1 MKKKNIGFIL
11 FGLAGSEII
20 TGLITLFV
28 FLWINER
35 LGIPI
40 SRLEIISGIILIFSI
55 TISIPIIVGLILVIK
70 YHNE

>member
-20 TGLITLFV
+20 TGLISLFV

>member
-40 SRLEIISGIILIFSI
+40 SQLEIISGIILIFSI

>member
-11 FGLAGSEII
+11 FGIAGLEII
-20 TGLITLFV
+20 TGLISFFV

-35 LGIPI
+35 LGLPI
-40 SRLEIISGIILIFSI
+40 SRLTIIFRITLTFSI

-70 YHNE
+70 FRNE